1 MSENKRNNRKRMSSR
16 TVTTRK
22 SKVLGTQ
29 EYIDKNTG
37 EIVQM
42 EVVSVEDTDFN
53 FMKIF
58 LMNLLNQIE
67 AVGNKKTSVMF
78 YIIDKSS

>member
-53 FMKIF
+53 
-58 LMNLLNQIE
+58 
-67 AVGNKKTSVMF
+67 
-78 YIIDKSS
+78 SSSALSTEDVSTF